1 MPVIKLSDE
10 EATLFFTDQFN
21 QNNPIQKYQQIY
33 KIIGMNS
40 SPNYP
45 QF

>member
-21 QNNPIQKYQQIY
+21 QNNPIQILVVLQKVC
-33 KIIGMNS
+33 
-40 SPNYP
+40 
-45 QF
+45 